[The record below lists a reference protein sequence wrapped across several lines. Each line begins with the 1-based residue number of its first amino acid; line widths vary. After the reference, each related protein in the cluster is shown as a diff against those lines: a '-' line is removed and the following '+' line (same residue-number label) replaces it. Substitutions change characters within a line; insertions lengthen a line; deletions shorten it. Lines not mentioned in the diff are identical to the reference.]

1 MTRRQAVVVSSEH
14 SHSGPSA
21 IETVPRLLLERGV
34 EVAGTYL
41 EPNAKALIKRVK
53 REMKQGARLI
63 VVCGG
68 DGTLTRSVPLFAKK
82 NCVLGVVPAG
92 TGNSFAL
99 SLGIANSFEAAADA
113 IAYGEE
119 ACVDLGTIDG
129 EYFANF
135 LTIGFP
141 SQVAGETPRGL
152 KRALGALAYGVAGI
166 VPILTHSPFRVTFK
180 WKKHRVSVETHQ
192 AIVANGR
199 DFGHQPLAK
208 DASLVD
214 GRITVFVRDTKSNID
229 LMQTYFALLRGS
241 QRSLSDAHLWS
252 TSDTIKIK
260 TQPRVAVAVDG
271 SLRGK
276 TPIRVGVA
284 PKALR
289 VLVPSVAGLS
299 A

>member
-1 MTRRQAVVVSSEH
+1 MTRRQAVVISSEH
-14 SHSGPSA
+14 SHSGRAA
-21 IETVPRLLLERGV
+21 IEAVPRLLLERGV
-34 EVAGTYL
+34 EISGVYV
-41 EPNAKALIKRVK
+41 ERNSKALAKRVK
-53 REMKQGARLI
+53 REMKAGARLI

-68 DGTLTRSVPLFAKK
+68 DGTLTHSVPLFANK

-92 TGNSFAL
+92 TGNSFAC
-99 SLGIANSFEAAADA
+99 SLGIDESFEAAADA

-119 ACVDLGTIDG
+119 ACVDLGTVDG
-129 EYFANF
+129 TYFANF

-152 KRALGALAYGVAGI
+152 KRVFGAFAYGVAGF
-166 VPILTHSPFRVTFK
+166 VPLLVHASFRATFK

-199 DFGHQPLAK
+199 DFGHQPLSG

-214 GRITVFVRDTKSNID
+214 GRLTVFVRDTTSKID
-229 LMQTYFALLRGS
+229 LLQTYFALLLGS
-241 QRSLSDAHLWS
+241 QHRLRDAHIWS
-252 TSDTIKIK
+252 TSDTLKISTK
-260 TQPRVAVAVDG
+260 PRVPVAIDG
-271 SLRGK
+271 SLRCK

-289 VLVPSVAGLS
+289 VLVPSVSGLS
-299 A
+299 E